1 MTEEME
7 RPRSG
12 LSVASSVATTTSVS
26 QGSRP
31 STRSVKRVHTFG
43 KREYSIKRDPNS
55 PVVIRGWLY
64 KQDSQGLRLWKRRW
78 FVLSDFCLFYY
89 RDSREET
96 VLGSILL
103 PSYEILPANPREVK
117 NRRFSFKAE
126 HPGMRTYYF
135 GADTQEDMNA
145 WIRAMNQ
152 SALVVADGKNR
163 NNHGHNMT
171 PQDELYASYEDFSHS
186 EINTVGD
193 DGKSAESL
201 EIAHLSETRSQD
213 ESSRDS
219 LPEQERN
226 GDLEKD
232 RLFSGL
238 RESLTDAIQHYTS
251 VSQNGSV
258 PPPTPESALRN
269 TEFTYSRQEVESK
282 MSLEGKDS
290 IPEDEEWVPFHREQP
305 SAEQYQSRS
314 PTRPHP
320 NGFECPHDE
329 YASAFSCSAPSSPA
343 MLPTRIYNSEVVD
356 RNWNARDEKFLQ
368 QNENVE
374 TRDVRSIAP
383 HSSSPSTATCPST
396 EKIEYMAQRYAK
408 ATRSQSLPP
417 NPSEVTRHRIIK
429 RSPPPNLK
437 YQSPGHYLDNSH
449 PNAAPTLSSPTR
461 KETPLTPSLSPK
473 IQSPK
478 HRAPSNED
486 VFVAVTG
493 SPSLGRITV
502 RSNTPIGRVDIL
514 PSEDRI
520 SNSGAVRHNEERAS
534 EYYVTSSR
542 TRSHIVKSASRPQ
555 TPSDRYDV
563 LPSDD
568 PFVSSTLAKGPN
580 RYIRRSQPLGAEEER
595 MMDGGGMNLPSR
607 AHGYPNS
614 RMQMRPSTP
623 SERVIVEEYSAELSL
638 TPSMRRHRSQ
648 GSRYSERSMHP
659 PAAFSGRS
667 LGYTPRHLSNMAS
680 ASYSQLPPLPPVS
693 TRPHLPAGKRLSL
706 SAVPSGPAQ
715 YQNRGPYPG
724 RAPENSI
731 DVLLTKLCG
740 QDKLLISIEEE
751 SAHFKAEKEKLED
764 ALQLT
769 HHHLEEFQGQEQVIE
784 NIWYQQRMLQDDLV
798 YVRARLCD
806 LTQERERA
814 WDEYRVLE
822 SELHTVRETLERV
835 SQIGHPQDQ
844 AAAQRD
850 LWMINDTISGLRFN
864 KPFNVIPDSSRH
876 PAMMVP
882 HSPVSEPQPTYQRS
896 FLHHSGMN
904 PQGSRD
910 NPTDFEAI
918 PPRPPLPKDHQTASE
933 GTEEQNRGPSS
944 NQNELDRFGEQQENH
959 TAQQSS
965 SSSDV
970 AKASSKDVTDA
981 LSRQLSCPMSIPLS
995 HKMTLETKASPPNVP
1010 EVGTVRKQR
1019 MSAEEQLERMRRHQ
1033 EAQIHEKPKPGV
1045 TAQRQNSQRST
1056 TGPIGSRLRSSSS
1069 DTLSTGTNSQQTEK
1083 TSSEQR
1089 KPALVRVTASF
1100 YPSTVPTQ
1108 QHGKTGN
1115 NNKGGP
1121 SLDVS
1126 QEDPTYC
1133 VVMEPQGESVTSKT
1147 SHEISQIVKVTP
1159 PLRTTSKIVT
1169 ATCMQMKKDIPDGNY
1184 DRERETSE
1192 TNTNTACKS
1201 DQQRAAEKMTSAS
1214 SASPA
1219 TSPGKFR
1226 QLTDEAF
1233 TAPIEGG
1240 RERIMNLSYTLATE
1254 ASERSKII
1262 TANSLTDD
1270 YEESSDVSS
1279 SDETYP
1285 WDFIMQD
1292 SRSSKTSA
1300 LKTCQSKAT
1309 SNPHQEERTSTN
1321 KDGNSSPAVVP
1332 DQQSSVGTSSPDT
1345 AKDRPNKRLLDNLHY
1360 ENWPGHKHDGNKSPL
1375 SVTKQDSSAP
1385 AKCNG
1390 QVAKYDF
1397 LIEDLHYNP
1406 LNMSKVT
1413 DYCKEEREPIR
1424 ITLLQSSF

>member
-12 LSVASSVATTTSVS
+12 LSVASSIATTTSTS

-31 STRSVKRVHTFG
+31 STRSIKRVHTFG

-55 PVVIRGWLY
+55 PVIIRGWLY

-135 GADTQEDMNA
+135 AADTQEDMNA

-163 NNHGHNMT
+163 NNHGHSLT

-186 EINTVGD
+186 EINTAGD

-213 ESSRDS
+213 EGSRDS
-219 LPEQERN
+219 LPEQDRN
-226 GDLEKD
+226 GDFEKD
-232 RLFSGL
+232 SLFSGL
-238 RESLTDAIQHYTS
+238 RESLSDAIQHYTS

-258 PPPTPESALRN
+258 PPPTPESLLKN
-269 TEFTYSRQEVESK
+269 IEFTYSRQEVESK

-290 IPEDEEWVPFHREQP
+290 IPEDEEWVPFHKEQP
-305 SAEQYQSRS
+305 SAELYQARS
-314 PTRPHP
+314 PPRSQP

-329 YASAFSCSAPSSPA
+329 YSSVVSCSAPSSPA
-343 MLPTRIYNSEVVD
+343 MLPTRIYNSEVMD
-356 RNWNARDEKFLQ
+356 RNWNSRDEKFM
-368 QNENVE
+368 NESVE
-374 TRDVRSIAP
+374 TRDIRSMVINP
-383 HSSSPSTATCPST
+383 STPSTSSPSV
-396 EKIEYMAQRYAK
+396 EKNEYMAQRFVK
-408 ATRSQSLPP
+408 ASRSQSLPP
-417 NPSEVTRHRIIK
+417 VSSEVTRHRIVK

-437 YQSPGHYLDNSH
+437 YASPVNYLDNSH
-449 PNAAPTLSSPTR
+449 PNSAPKLSSPTR

-478 HRAPSNED
+478 HRAASNED

-493 SPSLGRITV
+493 SPSMGRITV

-514 PSEDRI
+514 PSEDRLL
-520 SNSGAVRHNEERAS
+520 NSVQVRHNEERVG

-542 TRSHIVKSASRPQ
+542 TRSHIVKSTSRPQ

-568 PFVSSTLAKGPN
+568 PFAASTLAKGPN
-580 RYIRRSQPLGAEEER
+580 RYTRRSQPLGAEDER
-595 MMDGGGMNLPSR
+595 MVDGGGMILPSR

-614 RMQMRPSTP
+614 RMQIRPNTP
-623 SERVIVEEYSAELSL
+623 SERVIVEEYSPELSL
-638 TPSMRRHRSQ
+638 TPSTRRHRSQ
-648 GSRYSERSMHP
+648 GPRYSERSLHP

-667 LGYTPRHLSNMAS
+667 LGYTPRHLSNMGS

-693 TRPHLPAGKRLSL
+693 TRPHLPAGKRMSL
-706 SAVPSGPAQ
+706 SAMPSGPAQ

-724 RAPENSI
+724 RVPENGI
-731 DVLLTKLCG
+731 DVLLTKMCG
-740 QDKLLISIEEE
+740 QDKLLIGIEDE

-798 YVRARLCD
+798 YVRAKLCD
-806 LTQERERA
+806 LSLERDRA
-814 WDEYRVLE
+814 WDEYRALE
-822 SELHTVRETLERV
+822 NDLHAVRETLDRV
-835 SQIGHPQDQ
+835 SQFGHPQDQ

-864 KPFNVIPDSSRH
+864 KPNFHVIPDSTRH
-876 PAMMVP
+876 PAVMVP
-882 HSPVSEPQPTYQRS
+882 HSPVSDTQPTYQRS
-896 FLHHSGMN
+896 FLHHHSGVN
-904 PQGSRD
+904 PQGPRD
-910 NPTDFEAI
+910 NPSHEQ
-918 PPRPPLPKDHQTASE
+918 DHL
-933 GTEEQNRGPSS
+933 N
-944 NQNELDRFGEQQENH
+944 EQQENH
-959 TAQQSS
+959 TAPQSS
-965 SSSDV
+965 TSSDAAMPNKDV
-970 AKASSKDVTDA
+970 IDSRHMQASSPV
-981 LSRQLSCPMSIPLS
+981 SIPAN
-995 HKMTLETKASPPNVP
+995 HKMTFETKASPPNMS
-1010 EVGTVRKQR
+1010 EMGTVRKQR

-1056 TGPIGSRLRSSSS
+1056 TGSVGGRLRSSSS
-1069 DTLSTGTNSQQTEK
+1069 DTFVTGTSSQQAEK
-1083 TSSEQR
+1083 ASSEQR

-1108 QHGKTGN
+1108 QHGKEGSN
-1115 NNKGGP
+1115 NIRGS
-1121 SLDVS
+1121 SLDMA

-1133 VVMEPQGESVTSKT
+1133 VVMEPQGESVASIT
-1147 SHEISQIVKVTP
+1147 SHEISPMVKRAP
-1159 PLRTTSKIVT
+1159 PMRSTSKIVT
-1169 ATCMQMKKDIPDGNY
+1169 ASCMQMKKDIPDGNNNK
-1184 DRERETSE
+1184 EREKSE
-1192 TNTNTACKS
+1192 AKTNSALQS
-1201 DQQRAAEKMTSAS
+1201 DQQRTAEWMKTSN
-1214 SASPA
+1214 ASPA
-1219 TSPGKFR
+1219 TSPGGFR
-1226 QLTDEAF
+1226 RLSDEDF
-1233 TAPIEGG
+1233 TTPINEE

-1262 TANSLTDD
+1262 TANALADD
-1270 YEESSDVSS
+1270 YDGNSDVSS

-1292 SRSSKTSA
+1292 SCSSKTSEA
-1300 LKTCQSKAT
+1300 KSFQFKAT

-1321 KDGNSSPAVVP
+1321 KDGNSSSAITPN
-1332 DQQSSVGTSSPDT
+1332 QQSSVGASSPDT
-1345 AKDRPNKRLLDNLHY
+1345 AKDRPNKRLLDRLHY
-1360 ENWPGHKHDGNKSPL
+1360 ENWPGHKHDGTKSHL
-1375 SVTKQDSSAP
+1375 SATKQDNSAP

-1406 LNMSKVT
+1406 LNLSKVT